1 MADIEIGIPE
11 PQRKEVAEG
20 LSRLL
25 ADTYTLYLSIHGFH
39 WNVEGPMF
47 QTLHDAF
54 MTQYTE
60 LWTALDEIAE
70 RIRALGFYAPASY
83 GKLVEL
89 TSIESPDGVPA
100 AKDMIRI
107 AKEGHEAVA
116 KTARSIFE
124 HAEKASDEVTVD
136 LLTQRLTVHEKTAW
150 MMRAMLG

>member
-60 LWTALDEIAE
+60 LWT
-70 RIRALGFYAPASY
+70 ALGFYAPASY